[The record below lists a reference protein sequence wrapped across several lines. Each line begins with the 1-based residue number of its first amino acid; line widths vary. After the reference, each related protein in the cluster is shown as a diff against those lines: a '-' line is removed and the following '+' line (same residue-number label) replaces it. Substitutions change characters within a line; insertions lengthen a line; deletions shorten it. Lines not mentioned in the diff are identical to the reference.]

1 MPLTKKQQ
9 RFHDLLRDAFTA
21 LGRAPTLEELKDH
34 LEQNGW
40 GEIRSL
46 NSITQYLDA
55 LEAAYKIRRSGGK
68 CGIELAEATADNMVQ
83 VPFLPHPV
91 SCGSPTN
98 LIEEQAT
105 SHLTISRKLVHSP
118 NTTYAFRTTGDSM
131 DRAGIADGDIVLIEA
146 TSEIRDGDRVL
157 ASINGMGTVKRFRK
171 NEYAV
176 TLLPESSNP
185 THTPIY
191 LHESD
196 DFLIGGKV
204 VGVLKN

>member
-1 MPLTKKQQ
+1 MSLTKKQQ
-9 RFHDLLRDAFTA
+9 RFYELLREAFTA
-21 LGRAPTLEELKDH
+21 LGRAPTLEELKSH
-34 LEQNGW
+34 LESNGW

-46 NSITQYLDA
+46 NSLTQYLDA
-55 LEAAYKIRRSGGK
+55 LESMGRIRRSGGK
-68 CGIELAEATADNMVQ
+68 CGIELAETADMVQ
-83 VPFLPHPV
+83 VPFLPAPV
-91 SCGSPTN
+91 SCGAPTHI
-98 LIEEQAT
+98 IEEQAT
-105 SHLTISRKLVHSP
+105 SHLTISRKLVRTPGS
-118 NTTYAFRTTGDSM
+118 TYAFRTSGDSM
-131 DRAGIADGDIVLIEA
+131 DRAGIDDGDIVLIEA
-146 TSEIRDGDRVL
+146 TNEIRDGDRVL

-204 VGVLKN
+204 VGILKG